1 MLHRI
6 RIRLGIW
13 DRFSRLSGWRK
24 SAFVNTILVS
34 IVFLVLT
41 LSHAFILAR
50 SGDPTGYHV
59 IHSGSCAGNSVGRLN
74 TLLHLLIN
82 ILSSLVL
89 ASTNFFMQVL
99 NAPSR
104 EELDSAHGQGS
115 WLDIGVPSPRNVF
128 KLSLFKT
135 TMWILF
141 FLSSIPIHLLF
152 NSVIFSTDSRGSS
165 FSYLVFDESI
175 VTGGSAFDPGTSFSV
190 PLNSEFGQRYYN
202 VSARTWENLTS
213 LDMAMQDYSEDVY
226 PDASQSVDRIV
237 EEIQKGGWHKISK
250 NDCISL
256 YNNASCSGL
265 QAYRNVALI
274 LSGSSGWNRSQV
286 WDLTTNDTSFWDAY
300 VPKDINNSLWSSYSA
315 NHSYYPCSMQLMLST
330 EDTGDLL
337 YCANGCDEEMRLG
350 SRLGNSD
357 MWNYKLFST
366 TRSHQVELVSTQPTP
381 EFRNSSLGVEY
392 CLVEPFE
399 RTCQLGLASTLLWV
413 VSLWYIPYLVEYQR
427 FCKQGLVATNM
438 CYFLSVLLKVV
449 LCFVVITKLR
459 KDTSLVTLGD
469 VIESY
474 ISHPPDYF
482 LGSCIKESYWQ
493 SHQIGIGYLLVLR
506 PRVWRS
512 KRHRSWRAIPKRVWL
527 TSYLIFSL
535 GIGLLIYFFNSAYG
549 SIHW

>member
-24 SAFVNTILVS
+24 SAVVNTILVS

-41 LSHAFILAR
+41 LSHVVLLAR

-59 IHSGSCAGNSVGRLN
+59 IHSGSCAGDSVGRLN
-74 TLLHLLIN
+74 TVLHLLIN

-128 KLSLFKT
+128 RVSLFKT

-152 NSVIFSTDSRGSS
+152 NSVIFSTDNRGGL

-175 VTGGSAFDPGTSFSV
+175 LTGGSAFDPGTSLSV
-190 PLNSEFGQRYYN
+190 PLSGDFYSGNYSWDT
-202 VSARTWENLTS
+202 RTWENLTS
-213 LDMAMQDYSEDVY
+213 LDIAMQDYSESVY
-226 PDASQSVDRIV
+226 PDTSQSVDRTV
-237 EEIQKGGWHKISK
+237 EEIQNGGWHNLSK

-256 YNNASCSGL
+256 YNTSSCSGI
-265 QAYRNVALI
+265 QSYRNVALI
-274 LSGSSGWNRSQV
+274 LRGSSGWNRSQV
-286 WDLTTNDTSFWDAY
+286 WDLPTNESSFWDAY
-300 VPKDINNSLWSSYSA
+300 LPKDVNNSLWSSYSA
-315 NHSYYPCSMQLMLST
+315 EHSDYHCSMQLILGIEGT
-330 EDTGDLL
+330 DRL
-337 YCANGCDEEMRLG
+337 YCGNDCSQEMGLRG
-350 SRLGNSD
+350 RPGNSD
-357 MWNYKLFST
+357 MWNYDLFSN
-366 TRSHQVELVSTQPTP
+366 TRSRQVELASTKPAP
-381 EFRNSSLGVEY
+381 EFRNSSLSVEY
-392 CLVEPFE
+392 CLAEPVE

-413 VSLWYIPYLVEYQR
+413 VSLWYVPYLAEWQR

-438 CYFLSVLLKVV
+438 YYFLSVLLKAV

-482 LGSCIKESYWQ
+482 LGSCIKESHSQ

-506 PRVWRS
+506 PRIWGS
-512 KRHRSWRAIPKRVWL
+512 KQHRRWRAIPRRVWL
-527 TSYLIFSL
+527 TSYSISSL
-535 GIGLLIYFFNSAYG
+535 GIGLLIYFFFIAYE
-549 SIHW
+549 SFEW

>member
-1 MLHRI
+1 MLHRIRI

-41 LSHAFILAR
+41 LSHAFLVAR

-128 KLSLFKT
+128 KVSLFKT

-152 NSVIFSTDSRGSS
+152 NSVIFSTDSRGAK

-175 VTGGSAFDPGTSFSV
+175 LTGGSAFKPGTSLSV
-190 PLNSEFGQRYYN
+190 PDRYYDFN
-202 VSARTWENLTS
+202 TQNYNYDTRTWKNLTA
-213 LDMAMQDYSEDVY
+213 LDIALENYSEDIY
-226 PDASQSVDRIV
+226 PDASQSVDQIV

-250 NDCISL
+250 DDCISL
-256 YNNASCSGL
+256 YNTASCSGL

-274 LSGSSGWNRSQV
+274 LRGSSGWNRSQV
-286 WDLTTNDTSFWDAY
+286 WDLTTNESSFWDAY
-300 VPKDINNSLWSSYSA
+300 VPKDVNNSLWSSYS
-315 NHSYYPCSMQLMLST
+315 NDKDLPCSMDLTLAT
-330 EDTGDLL
+330 GDTGDLL
-337 YCANGCDEEMRLG
+337 YCKNDCSEEMRLG

-357 MWNYKLFST
+357 MWNYTLFSSNG
-366 TRSHQVELVSTQPTP
+366 SHQVELVSTQPTP

-392 CLVEPFE
+392 CLGEPSG

-413 VSLWYIPYLVEYQR
+413 VSLWYIPYLVE
-427 FCKQGLVATNM
+427 
-438 CYFLSVLLKVV
+438 
-449 LCFVVITKLR
+449 
-459 KDTSLVTLGD
+459 
-469 VIESY
+469 
-474 ISHPPDYF
+474 
-482 LGSCIKESYWQ
+482 
-493 SHQIGIGYLLVLR
+493 
-506 PRVWRS
+506 
-512 KRHRSWRAIPKRVWL
+512 
-527 TSYLIFSL
+527 
-535 GIGLLIYFFNSAYG
+535 
-549 SIHW
+549 